1 MTKKLS
7 GKVALVTGG
16 SRGIGAA
23 SARALAA
30 EGANVAISYVASPD
44 KAEAVVAE
52 LKAKGVNARAY
63 KADQASSVDVDQL
76 VKNVAKDFGRLDIL
90 VNNAGEQHSDKDIG
104 DITEEQLTRTF
115 QTNIFGM
122 FYLTQAA
129 TPHLTEGSTIINCTS
144 AAVAPSAIRIP
155 ISRVR
160 CRTEYEI
167 TP

>member
-23 SARALAA
+23 SARALAE

-90 VNNAGEQHSDKDIG
+90 VNNAGVAVGGPIDDRQYGHRG
-104 DITEEQLTRTF
+104 TRPPGRD
-115 QTNIFGM
+115 QR
-122 FYLTQAA
+122 ARRDHRD
-129 TPHLTEGSTIINCTS
+129 PH
-144 AAVAPSAIRIP
+144 
-155 ISRVR
+155 RV
-160 CRTEYEI
+160 EADG
-167 TP
+167 